1 MHNNIKV
8 NLKSNLNSKNIFSS
22 SIVHHSNNIFC
33 TYAKG
38 DSGATNHYFT
48 QKDAKYLSNLQSTT
62 MGPTV
67 QLPNA
72 DCISTTAKGTLP
84 LKAKLPASATTTY
97 VLPQLQTS
105 LISLGQLAD
114 AGCHICLDK
123 NTLKVFRNF
132 KRILT
137 GHRNKSDGLWDIP
150 LLPQNGNVTKTFSP
164 YLHKSNV
171 IIPKRTN
178 ISTLL
183 QYMHASLFSP
193 TKSTLLKA
201 IHNGNFIGWP
211 GLTTNN
217 VSKFLHETT
226 ATALG
231 HMDQERQGLQST
243 KSPHYQHDCFFPT
256 KANKPTNEII
266 ATIIDFKK
274 AHTAYFD
281 LMGAFPYISSRGN
294 QYILLLYDY
303 DSNAI
308 TVKAMKTRQGAEI
321 TRT

>member
-22 SIVHHSNNIFC
+22 SIVHYLNNVSC
-33 TYAKG
+33 AYAKG

-48 QKDAKYLSNLQSTT
+48 QKDAKYLSNLQPTT
-62 MGPTV
+62 MGLTV

-72 DCISTTAKGTLP
+72 DCIPTTAKGTLP
-84 LKAKLPASATTTY
+84 LNAKLPTSATTTY

-114 AGCHICLDK
+114 TGCHIHLNKD
-123 NTLKVFRNF
+123 TLKVYHNF

-150 LLPQNGNVTKTFSP
+150 LLPQNRNVTKTSSP

-193 TKSTLLKA
+193 RKSSLLKA
-201 IHNGNFIGWP
+201 I
-211 GLTTNN
+211 
-217 VSKFLHETT
+217 
-226 ATALG
+226 
-231 HMDQERQGLQST
+231 
-243 KSPHYQHDCFFPT
+243 
-256 KANKPTNEII
+256 
-266 ATIIDFKK
+266 
-274 AHTAYFD
+274 
-281 LMGAFPYISSRGN
+281 
-294 QYILLLYDY
+294 
-303 DSNAI
+303 
-308 TVKAMKTRQGAEI
+308 
-321 TRT
+321 